1 MKYFVLA
8 VEYFLMWF
16 TCLISFIV
24 SLFDF
29 FWRLL
34 KLYGLDMEKEKKK
47 NAKSALSESKA
58 VIQLQ

>member
-1 MKYFVLA
+1 
-8 VEYFLMWF
+8 MWF